1 MAYQIQ
7 SFYND
12 LSNENLVSGFAIVH
26 SRFSTNTLG
35 SWKLA
40 HPYRMVVHNGEINTV
55 RGNEN
60 WMHARQS
67 MFSSSLFGDDMNKL
81 TPIIKPGQSD
91 TAAFDNAI
99 ELLLHTG
106 RSLPHSALMLIPEA
120 WGDHISMPDYKRD
133 FYQYHSCLMEPWDGP
148 AMIVCTDGNSLVAI
162 LDRNGLRP
170 FRYLVTKDDLL
181 VMGSETG
188 VLDVPPEDVLYRS
201 RLQPGRMFYVDFS
214 EGRIVG
220 DDEIK
225 KELSER
231 MPYGE
236 WLSNNVLELKDV
248 IAESKAVE
256 DDFESVIERQISYF
270 CRNICRFGTKFV

>member
-1 MAYQIQ
+1 MCIRDRIRRVIENEIAASDIDFKDDFYIASLSGNRIVYKGLLLAYQIQ

-181 VMGSETG
+181 VMLSLIHISEPT
-188 VLDVPPEDVLYRS
+188 R
-201 RLQPGRMFYVDFS
+201 
-214 EGRIVG
+214 
-220 DDEIK
+220 
-225 KELSER
+225 
-231 MPYGE
+231 PY
-236 WLSNNVLELKDV
+236 
-248 IAESKAVE
+248 
-256 DDFESVIERQISYF
+256 
-270 CRNICRFGTKFV
+270 